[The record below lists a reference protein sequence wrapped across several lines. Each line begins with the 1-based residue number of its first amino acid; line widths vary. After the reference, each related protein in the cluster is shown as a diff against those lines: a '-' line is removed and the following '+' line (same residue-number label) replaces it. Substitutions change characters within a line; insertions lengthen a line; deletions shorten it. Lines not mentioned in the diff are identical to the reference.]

1 MTSQTFRY
9 SNRNSNSSCP
19 LSLFPSTRPNRR
31 NSLITHIK
39 IQNTGDFYDLYGG
52 EKFATLG
59 ELVQHYQENL
69 GQLKERSGELI
80 QLKYP
85 LSTSDP
91 TSERWFHGSLTGKE
105 TEDLLLKNAKNGAF
119 LVRESQSNPGDYVI
133 CARTEDKITH
143 VKIRY
148 QPDGKYDVGGG
159 ERFESL
165 SELIEF
171 YKRNPMVE
179 TSGTVVHLKTPFNA
193 TRITASTIDSR
204 VRVLSK
210 ENTANGGKS
219 GFWEEFEYLQQQEL
233 KHYYTRKE
241 GQRSE
246 NRSKNRYKNI
256 LPFDYTRLK
265 LVDNQHSSQ
274 AAGAADG
281 LNGNGSAEPGGSNG
295 NPAATISTDYIN
307 ANLIKADYDPDRPDK
322 MTTAAAES
330 NRSIQSGT
338 GANNKQYIATQGPLI
353 NTVNDFWWMIWQ
365 ENSRVIVMTTK
376 QVERGKNKCFVYW
389 PTESEREKQFGRI
402 QVSLLKELSSVDFI
416 LRELS
421 IRCESDPGTDS
432 LLNSS
437 DPEERIIY
445 QYHFSE

>member
-1 MTSQTFRY
+1 M
-9 SNRNSNSSCP
+9 
-19 LSLFPSTRPNRR
+19 
-31 NSLITHIK
+31 
-39 IQNTGDFYDLYGG
+39 
-52 EKFATLG
+52 
-59 ELVQHYQENL
+59 QHYQENL

-210 ENTANGGKS
+210 ENPSNGGKS

-256 LPFDYTRLK
+256 LPFDYTRVK
-265 LVDNQHSSQ
+265 LIDNQP
-274 AAGAADG
+274 AAADCA
-281 LNGNGSAEPGGSNG
+281 NGSGSAETANG
-295 NPAATISTDYIN
+295 NTTCTDYIN

-322 MTTAAAES
+322 MAAASADS

-338 GANNKQYIATQGPLI
+338 GTNSKQYIATQGPLI

-389 PTESEREKQFGRI
+389 PTEAETEKQFGRI
-402 QVSLLKELSSVDFI
+402 HVTLLKELSSVDFI

-421 IRCESDPGTDS
+421 IRCEADPNADS
-432 LLNSS
+432 PLNSS
-437 DPEERIIY
+437 DPEEERIIY
-445 QYHFSE
+445 QYHFSKFADAFSWSVQRFV

>member
-1 MTSQTFRY
+1 MSSERVTSSKFDFVIIY
-9 SNRNSNSSCP
+9 ESHHFE
-19 LSLFPSTRPNRR
+19 LSIHRLSFSPPPRR
-31 NSLITHIK
+31 NSQITHIK

-59 ELVQHYQENL
+59 ELVQYYQENL
-69 GQLKERSGELI
+69 GQLKEKSGELI

-148 QPDGKYDVGGG
+148 KPDGKYDVGGG

-193 TRITASTIDSR
+193 TRITATTIDSR

-210 ENTANGGKS
+210 ENTANSGKS

-241 GQRSE
+241 GQRNE

-256 LPFDYTRLK
+256 LPFDYTRVK
-265 LVDNQHSSQ
+265 LIGNQPSGDE
-274 AAGAADG
+274 AA
-281 LNGNGSAEPGGSNG
+281 NGSTDANG
-295 NPAATISTDYIN
+295 DTTTDYIN
-307 ANLIKADYDPDRPDK
+307 ANLIRADYDPDRSDK
-322 MTTAAAES
+322 AAVEPSRS
-330 NRSIQSGT
+330 NGPSK
-338 GANNKQYIATQGPLI
+338 AYIATQGPLV

-376 QVERGKNKCFVYW
+376 QVGPFEQSF
-389 PTESEREKQFGRI
+389 
-402 QVSLLKELSSVDFI
+402 
-416 LRELS
+416 
-421 IRCESDPGTDS
+421 
-432 LLNSS
+432 
-437 DPEERIIY
+437 
-445 QYHFSE
+445 